1 MDTMTTYLLKVNL
14 VCTLLFGLYML
25 LLRCDTFFRWKRFIL
40 MGIYAAGWLLP
51 LAQPNLWHEGNEVVA
66 SFYINMGLLDLSVAP
81 PAATEK
87 GVWFSM
93 AWSELLLWGGYLA
106 GMMFLLIRLFVQ
118 LAAICRLRVRSTTRY
133 MKGIK
138 LYVPQRPQMP
148 FSFFGWIF
156 MHPSLHTPE
165 EQEEILDHELAHV
178 RQHHS
183 VDVLLSELHCIV
195 CWFNPIVWLMK
206 REVRS
211 NLEYLADAHVLARG
225 YNRKLYQVH
234 LLALSCP
241 MALSNLYNHFNVS
254 PLKKRIDMMNK
265 KRSCRAGYLKCL
277 LFLPLCTLMSL
288 VINADVWA
296 VKVTQQEKKRVTSA
310 AQRTEKVVVMKEPI
324 PTADKRMKKGTD
336 GVYDVV
342 EEMPQF
348 PGGYDALLKFL
359 MTNTNY
365 PAEAMTKGMQGRVL
379 VQFVVNKEGCLQDV
393 QLLRR
398 VDPLLDEEA
407 LRVVN
412 SMPRWRP
419 GKQKGQ
425 PVNVQYT
432 LPVVFSL
439 QGKVQEKI

>member
-1 MDTMTTYLLKVNL
+1 MTTYLLKVNL

-25 LLRCDTFFRWKRFIL
+25 LLRRDTFFRWKRFTL
-40 MGIYAAGWLLP
+40 MGIYAVGWLLP
-51 LAQPNLWHEGNEVVA
+51 LAQPNLWREGNEAVA
-66 SFYINMGLLDLSVAP
+66 SFYIHIGLIDLLVAP

-87 GVWFSM
+87 GVWPSM

-106 GMMFLLIRLFVQ
+106 GMMFLLIRFFVQ
-118 LAAICRLRVRSTTRY
+118 LAAICRLRARSTTRY

-138 LYVPQRPQMP
+138 LYVPQRPQTP

-195 CWFNPIVWLMK
+195 CWPNPIAWWMK

-211 NLEYLADAHVLARG
+211 NLEYLADAHVLNRG
-225 YNRKLYQVH
+225 HNRKLYQVH

-241 MALSNLYNHFNVS
+241 MALSGLYNHFNVS
-254 PLKKRIDMMNK
+254 PLKRRINMMNK
-265 KRSCRAGYLKCL
+265 KRSSRAGYLKCL
-277 LFLPLCTLMSL
+277 LFLPLCALMSL

-296 VKVTQQEKKRVTSA
+296 VKAAQQERKRVTYSGTVVDVDGNRLRNVQNVLMDEA
-310 AQRTEKVVVMKEPI
+310 STE
-324 PTADKRMKKGTD
+324 
-336 GVYDVV
+336 VV

-359 MTNTNY
+359 MTNTSY
-365 PAEAMTKGMQGRVL
+365 PAEAMAKGKQGRVV
-379 VQFVVNKEGCLQDV
+379 VQFIVNKEGCLQDV
-393 QLLRR
+393 QLLRC

-412 SMPRWRP
+412 SMPRWKP

-439 QGKVQEKI
+439 QDKVQEKI